1 MKMKGLVEVCADGE
15 CSHFGES
22 VNKKDFCTKNMKEIE
37 RTPEEIEEGAIP
49 SWCPLPSEY

>member
-1 MKMKGLVEVCADGE
+1 MKGLVEACADGE

-22 VNKKDFCTKNMKEIE
+22 INGKDLCTIKLKEIE

-49 SWCPLPSEY
+49 SWCPLPAE